1 MKYLTTLFVLLFCS
15 CNNYIDVADIRVLA
29 EEKTMLEIRGLVSG
43 VVQDK
48 GQLGGFYI
56 QDARYFYKKSVFV
69 NSSEQVSVGDEVLL
83 NAIIIEKNNETQLDN
98 VELIKLLSHNRFI
111 NVEQISLPISNEQW
125 EELEGCLVEINDNLQ
140 ISDSYQFNKYGQLL
154 LSKGELI
161 QETELFDA
169 QDDSLEIA
177 HLTLQQELNSIY
189 VDDLSDFKFP
199 KIDSLYIDPFKV
211 VVGAKCSKIK
221 GFVSQY
227 NKTYKVRLVN
237 ELIVEQSV
245 PPNLIDLDTDLK
257 IMNFN
262 LYNLF
267 NGNGK
272 KEGFPT
278 ARGAKSYDTYQLQLK
293 KLASA
298 IYAVDPDILAMM
310 ELENDG
316 EDEFSSIQQFCDYL
330 NKHGDRQYEIAHTH
344 GVIGDYPIKTGIIYD
359 PSVVE
364 TKYKAQYHN
373 HPNFSRPSL
382 SQRFIYNDS
391 LEFVICAN
399 HFKSKGSR
407 NAKGLDLDQKD
418 GQASYNFKRTL
429 QAKTLLDIIDSLY
442 FDENIIVLGD
452 FNAYSQEDPIQ
463 ALQSTNLNRLET
475 VNHSYVY
482 KGKNGSLDHVFVS
495 DDFKDHIDQV
505 QTWNINSIYPSWI
518 NYSHNLADSSYF
530 RSSDHNPMVIGVN
543 GCVK

>member
-1 MKYLTTLFVLLFCS
+1 MKYLTILFVLLFCS
-15 CNNYIDVADIRVLA
+15 CNNYMDVADIRVLA
-29 EEKTMLEIRGLVSG
+29 EENTMLEIRGLVSG

-69 NSSEQVSVGDEVLL
+69 NSSEHVSVGDEVLL

-98 VELIKLLSHNRFI
+98 VELIKILSHNRFI
-111 NVEQISLPISNEQW
+111 NVEKISLPISDEQW
-125 EELEGCLVEINDNLQ
+125 EELEGCLVEIDDSLQ

-189 VDDLSDFKFP
+189 IDDLSDLKFP
-199 KIDSLYIDPFKV
+199 QIDSLYIDPFKV
-211 VVGAKCSKIK
+211 VIGAKCSNIK
-221 GFVSQY
+221 GFVSQF
-227 NKTYKVRLVN
+227 NNTYKLRLVN
-237 ELIVEQSV
+237 DLIVEQHV
-245 PPNLIDLDTDLK
+245 PPNLIDLDSDLK

-278 ARGAKSYDTYQLQLK
+278 SRGAKSYVAYQLQLK

-330 NKHGDRQYEIAHTH
+330 NKHGDRQYEIAHTL
-344 GVIGDYPIKTGIIYD
+344 GVVGDYPIKTGIIYD

-373 HPNFSRPSL
+373 HPDFSRPSL

-391 LEFVICAN
+391 LEFVLCAN

-407 NAKGLDLDQKD
+407 NAKGLNLDQKD

-429 QAKTLLDIIDSLY
+429 QAKSLLDIIDSLY
-442 FDENIIVLGD
+442 HDDKIIVLGD

-463 ALQSTNLNRLET
+463 LLQSKNLNRLET
-475 VNHSYVY
+475 VNHSYIY
-482 KGKNGSLDHVFVS
+482 KGKKGSLDHVFVS
-495 DDFKDHIDQV
+495 DNFRDNIDQV
-505 QTWNINSIYPSWI
+505 YTWNINSIYPNWI
-518 NYSHNLADSSYF
+518 NYSQNLADSSYF
-530 RSSDHNPMVIGVN
+530 RSSDHNPMVISL
-543 GCVK
+543 KR

>member
-1 MKYLTTLFVLLFCS
+1 MKYLGILFVSLFCS
-15 CNNYIDVADIRVLA
+15 CNNYIDVADIRILA
-29 EEKTMLEIRGLVSG
+29 KEKTRLEIRGLVSG
-43 VVQDK
+43 VAQGND
-48 GQLGGFYI
+48 QLGGFYI
-56 QDARYFYKKSVFV
+56 QDARYFYNKSVFV

-98 VELIKLLSHNRFI
+98 VELIKILCQNRVI
-111 NVEQISLPISNEQW
+111 NVEKISLPISDEQW
-125 EELEGCLVEINDNLQ
+125 EELEGCLVEIKDNLQ

-161 QETELFDA
+161 QETEIFDA

-177 HLTLQQELNSIY
+177 RLILQQDLNSIY
-189 VDDLSDFKFP
+189 IDDLSDLKFP
-199 KIDSLYIDPFKV
+199 QIDSLYIDPFKV
-211 VVGAKCSKIK
+211 VVGAKCSNIK
-221 GFVSQY
+221 GFVSQF
-227 NKTYKVRLVN
+227 NNTYKLRLVGN
-237 ELIVEQSV
+237 LIVEQSISDS
-245 PPNLIDLDTDLK
+245 LIDFDSDLK

-272 KEGFPT
+272 KKGFPT
-278 ARGAKSYDTYQLQLK
+278 SRGADSYSAYQLQLK

-298 IYAVDPDILAMM
+298 IYAVDPDILAIM

-344 GVIGDYPIKTGIIYD
+344 GFVGDYPIKTGIIYD
-359 PSVVE
+359 ASVVE

-391 LEFVICAN
+391 LEFVLCAN

-418 GQASYNFKRTL
+418 GQASYNYKRTL

-463 ALQSTNLNRLET
+463 LLQSKNLNRLET
-475 VNHSYVY
+475 VNHSYIY
-482 KGKNGSLDHVFVS
+482 KGKKGSLDHVFVS
-495 DDFKDHIDQV
+495 DNFRDNIDQV
-505 QTWNINSIYPSWI
+505 YTWNINSIYPNWI
-518 NYSHNLADSSYF
+518 NYSQNLADSSYF
-530 RSSDHNPMVIGVN
+530 RSSDHNPMVISL
-543 GCVK
+543 KR

>member
-1 MKYLTTLFVLLFCS
+1 MKYLIILFVILFCS
-15 CNNYIDVADIRVLA
+15 CNKYIDVADIPLLA
-29 EEKTMLEIRGLVSG
+29 KEKTMLEIRGLVSG
-43 VVQDK
+43 VVQ
-48 GQLGGFYI
+48 GNNQLGGFYI

-69 NSSEQVSVGDEVLL
+69 NSLEHVSVGDEVLL
-83 NAIIIEKNNETQLDN
+83 NAVIIEKNNETQLDN
-98 VELIKLLSHNRFI
+98 VELIKILSHNRFI
-111 NVEQISLPISNEQW
+111 NVEKISLPISNEQW
-125 EELEGCLVEINDNLQ
+125 EELEGCLVEIDDKLQ

-154 LSKGELI
+154 LSKSELI

-169 QDDSLEIA
+169 QDDSLEITD
-177 HLTLQQELNSIY
+177 LRLQQDLNSIY
-189 VDDLSDFKFP
+189 IDDLSDLKFP
-199 KIDSLYIDPFKV
+199 QIDSLYIDPFKV
-211 VVGAKCSKIK
+211 VVGAKCSNIK
-221 GFVSQY
+221 GFVSQF
-227 NKTYKVRLVN
+227 NNTYKLRLVN
-237 ELIVEQSV
+237 DLVVEQSI
-245 PPNLIDLDTDLK
+245 PTNLIDLDSDLK

-272 KEGFPT
+272 KEGFPS
-278 ARGAKSYDTYQLQLK
+278 ARGAKSYDAYQLQLK
-293 KLASA
+293 KLSSA
-298 IYAVDPDILAMM
+298 IYTVDPDILAMM

-316 EDEFSSIQQFCDYL
+316 EHELSSIQQFCDYL
-330 NKHGDRQYEIAHTH
+330 NKHGERQYEIAHTL

-382 SQRFIYNDS
+382 SQRFIYKDS
-391 LEFVICAN
+391 LEFVLCAN

-407 NAKGLDLDQKD
+407 NATGLDLDQKD
-418 GQASYNFKRTL
+418 GQASYNYKRTL

-475 VNHSYVY
+475 VNYSYIY
-482 KGKNGSLDHVFVS
+482 KGKNGSLDHIFVS
-495 DDFKDHIDQV
+495 DNFKDHIDQV

-518 NYSHNLADSSYF
+518 NYSYNLADSSYF
-530 RSSDHNPMVIGVN
+530 RSSDHNPMIIGVT
-543 GCVK
+543 GYVK